1 MFNYPAPAPQ
11 LYPENR
17 LCQVFISV
25 YATLCHHSKNHF
37 CVFLYIYVLGDPQC
51 PSQGGAFWGLI
62 ASFCAVLPTKLLF
75 LQHKLTDISS
85 IDYKKVL

>member
-37 CVFLYIYVLGDPQC
+37 CVFLYIYVLGNGGW
-51 PSQGGAFWGLI
+51 PSHGGAFDWLSCYI
-62 ASFCAVLPTKLLF
+62 CTVLPCKLLF

-85 IDYKKVL
+85 IKHKKVL

>member
-37 CVFLYIYVLGDPQC
+37 CVFLYIYVLGTWGW
-51 PSQGGAFWGLI
+51 PSHGGAFDWL
-62 ASFCAVLPTKLLF
+62 SCRFCTVLLTKSLF

-85 IDYKKVL
+85 IEYKKVL

>member
-1 MFNYPAPAPQ
+1 MFNYPAPASQ

-37 CVFLYIYVLGDPQC
+37 CVFVYIYVLGNGGWR
-51 PSQGGAFWGLI
+51 SQGGAFDWLSCSIGT
-62 ASFCAVLPTKLLF
+62 VLLTKLLF

>member
-37 CVFLYIYVLGDPQC
+37 CVFLYIYVLVYPQWH
-51 PSQGGAFWGLI
+51 SQGGANHSKKSLS
-62 ASFCAVLPTKLLF
+62 ARVLPTKLLF

-85 IDYKKVL
+85 IEYKKVL